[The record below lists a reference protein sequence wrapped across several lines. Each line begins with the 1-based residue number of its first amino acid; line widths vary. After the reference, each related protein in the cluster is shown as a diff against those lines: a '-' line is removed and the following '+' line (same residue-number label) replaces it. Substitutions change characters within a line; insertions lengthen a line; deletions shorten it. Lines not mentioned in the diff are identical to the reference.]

1 VVFLAIG
8 LVYPC
13 KYLYYGYMAEKEDS
27 IPLSEVLS
35 LDDGKGINKKY
46 IDIIIEEEIP
56 ILCVKQDTKKS
67 RLMPFKTLSG
77 NSENFWQV
85 HNGTWEYYLTSDDYN
100 KLKEKA
106 LILVKPNVWSMD
118 IQKPLGKSVEGDEK
132 LEELVGATAD
142 EIEIGFGNEYK
153 TFLKMSPKEQVEH
166 LNKDKNKLDKIFA
179 QKDTEETVI
188 VEALVDTTKNAALI
202 NRAALENA
210 IYHADNEAKKLT
222 QGLVDST
229 YDMVKSSAQL
239 ISENIFKNE
248 LMTKMVEKSN
258 GTVIQHMTRVYL
270 KGIAFLSYYNKL
282 VSTSSTIQKLR
293 INFSKKYGQFYNFLL
308 PQISPEHINLERVF
322 YGGMR
327 AVRPDIFL
335 KWAVGFLI
343 HDIGKADAVEYHEGA
358 ASYNRD
364 IVIDHV
370 KQGYNYVNTKTN
382 YPKEASLIIGYH
394 HEYYGDP
401 DGYGLFRA
409 YFAKYKKDNPIAK
422 QDYCIGYELE
432 PVLDFQVL
440 AYFPAKVLEIIDVF
454 DSLTDPH
461 RVYRHPM
468 SHKEALKMM
477 WDEFIINHHKLDIV
491 LFDIFVT
498 FIKDEEKE
506 KAS

>member
-1 VVFLAIG
+1 
-8 LVYPC
+8 
-13 KYLYYGYMAEKEDS
+13 
-27 IPLSEVLS
+27 
-35 LDDGKGINKKY
+35 
-46 IDIIIEEEIP
+46 
-56 ILCVKQDTKKS
+56 
-67 RLMPFKTLSG
+67 
-77 NSENFWQV
+77 
-85 HNGTWEYYLTSDDYN
+85 
-100 KLKEKA
+100 
-106 LILVKPNVWSMD
+106 MD
-118 IQKPLGKSVEGDEK
+118 IQKPHEKSVEKDE
-132 LEELVGATAD
+132 ATAD
-142 EIEIGFGNEYK
+142 EIEIGFGDEYK
-153 TFLKMSPKEQVEH
+153 TFLKMSPEDQVEY
-166 LNKDKNKLDKIFA
+166 LNKDKGKLDKILA
-179 QKDTEETVI
+179 RKDTEETVI
-188 VEALVDTTKNAALI
+188 VEALVDTTKDAALI

-229 YDMVKSSAQL
+229 YEMVKSSAQL

-248 LMTKMVEKSN
+248 LMNKMVEKSN

-293 INFSKKYGQFYNFLL
+293 VNFSTKYGQFYNFLL
-308 PQISPEHINLERVF
+308 PHISPEHINLERVF

-327 AVRPDIFL
+327 AIKPDLFL
-335 KWAVGFLI
+335 KWAIGFLI
-343 HDIGKADAVEYHEGA
+343 HDIGKADTVEYHEGA

-382 YPKEASLIIGYH
+382 YPKEASLITGYH

-409 YFAKYKKDNPIAK
+409 NFATYKKDNPIAK

-432 PVLDFQVL
+432 PVLNFQVL

-461 RVYRHPM
+461 RAYRHPM
-468 SHKEALKMM
+468 TYKEALKFML
-477 WDEFIINHHKLDIV
+477 DEFIIKRHKLDIV
-491 LFDIFVT
+491 LFDIFVK
-498 FIKDEEKE
+498 FINEEE
-506 KAS
+506 NENN